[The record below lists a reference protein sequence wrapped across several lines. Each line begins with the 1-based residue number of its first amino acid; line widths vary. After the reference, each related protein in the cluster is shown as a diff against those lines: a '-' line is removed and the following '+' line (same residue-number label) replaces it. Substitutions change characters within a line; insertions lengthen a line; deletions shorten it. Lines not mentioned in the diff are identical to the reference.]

1 MEPARVAATRDGA
14 THTEH
19 VSVRVRVRPGGGG
32 GVVALDDRVAAI
44 GDKRF
49 AFDRVHNT
57 TATQEEIYAEAVAPL
72 VAGVL
77 DGYNAAVLAYGQ
89 TGSGKTYTMGCGGGA
104 VAGRRWASCRAVA
117 DLFAAADRSGGA
129 LRVRATYVEIYNE
142 ELVDLLAPATP
153 SAKLRDPSELGSRG
167 VVVQGARRRARDGGR
182 GPRAPRRG
190 QREPHDEGDGAE
202 RDVEPEPR
210 DPHARVEAAQGAPRR
225 ARRVASGRPLAST
238 RLAVV
243 RSKLHLCDLAGSE
256 RAKRSG
262 AEGARLREGIAI
274 NCGLLTLGKVI
285 SALSDATGAGGP
297 GTARTV
303 MLACVSPDGDDAAES
318 ANTLGYAAR
327 ARNIKNDVVA
337 NATVVVGGPD
347 DAPALDAMKREN
359 ASLRA
364 ELEHAGG
371 ARSGAKNDAL
381 KAELARAAA
390 PRPPPPPGAEDPE
403 AAACAAALCDGHGA
417 GALEQRDRDLAAVR
431 ETLADA
437 RGDLARDEEIFSAK
451 AREAREAAKRA
462 DAAEARAARLE
473 DDLRASEA
481 ARTLADA
488 LLKEAVA
495 KRKSPMKKKR
505 RGDDSDDD
513 DDAASLDARLR
524 ASAAQATSKLARDL
538 AEAER
543 EKSERE
549 RSARKLQALENDIAL
564 KESCIAALAASEEE
578 AKRAVRQ
585 YEDRVATLERDC
597 SVLRS
602 QLDPSQR
609 ARDAEELG
617 ALKRQQTLELGK
629 VEALRRA
636 SEARLAELGDEAR
649 ALRDERDAVS
659 RGLDKENREDVEARD
674 KLEKRAARW
683 LQRKLDGV
691 LTRADEERRKLA
703 EDGATREGPAAAKAA
718 LDQLRRDLADLTPK
732 HTSAALF
739 ESCRQLIA
747 VKLAR
752 DAAEREAAELR
763 GRLAA
768 PTTVTPPKPVGPV
781 LDARTVE
788 EYESKIEFLLRELKQ
803 HESTPR

>member
-104 VAGRRWASCRAVA
+104 VAGAARGVVPRAVA

-153 SAKLRDPSELGSRG
+153 SAKLAIRELGSRG
-167 VVVQGARRRARDGGR
+167 VVVQGAR
-182 GPRAPRRG
+182 
-190 QREPHDEGDGAE
+190 
-202 RDVEPEPR
+202 DVELATADAALELLAAGNASR
-210 DPHARVEAAQGAPRR
+210 TTKATALNETSSRSHAISRSRSSGARCSSKR
-225 ARRVASGRPLAST
+225 AGRQRTSAST

-285 SALSDATGAGGP
+285 SALSDADRSRRP
-297 GTARTV
+297 VHVPYRDPRTR
-303 MLACVSPDGDDAAES
+303 S
-318 ANTLGYAAR
+318 ATP

-364 ELEHAGG
+364 ELEHAA
-371 ARSGAKNDAL
+371 ARSGAN
-381 KAELARAAA
+381 
-390 PRPPPPPGAEDPE
+390 GAE
-403 AAACAAALCDGHGA
+403 GGA
-417 GALEQRDRDLAAVR
+417 GAGGGAGRRRRPARRTRGRGLRRGALRRPRRRPRRAARARNLVDDGALDRKTKGALVDIAKALGDNGPSPFLAKLRA
-431 ETLADA
+431 
-437 RGDLARDEEIFSAK
+437 GP

-481 ARTLADA
+481 ADAADA

-585 YEDRVATLERDC
+585 YEDRVATLSATAPC
-597 SVLRS
+597 SVAAG
-602 QLDPSQR
+602 PEP

-649 ALRDERDAVS
+649 ARDERTP
-659 RGLDKENREDVEARD
+659 
-674 KLEKRAARW
+674 LEKRAARW

-703 EDGATREGPAAAKAA
+703 DDGATREGPAAAKAA

-752 DAAEREAAELR
+752 ARARAAELR
-763 GRLAA
+763 GAW
-768 PTTVTPPKPVGPV
+768 
-781 LDARTVE
+781 
-788 EYESKIEFLLRELKQ
+788 
-803 HESTPR
+803 PRRRP

>member
-1 MEPARVAATRDGA
+1 
-14 THTEH
+14 
-19 VSVRVRVRPGGGG
+19 
-32 GVVALDDRVAAI
+32 
-44 GDKRF
+44 
-49 AFDRVHNT
+49 
-57 TATQEEIYAEAVAPL
+57 
-72 VAGVL
+72 
-77 DGYNAAVLAYGQ
+77 
-89 TGSGKTYTMGCGGGA
+89 
-104 VAGRRWASCRAVA
+104 
-117 DLFAAADRSGGA
+117 
-129 LRVRATYVEIYNE
+129 
-142 ELVDLLAPATP
+142 
-153 SAKLRDPSELGSRG
+153 
-167 VVVQGARRRARDGGR
+167 
-182 GPRAPRRG
+182 
-190 QREPHDEGDGAE
+190 
-202 RDVEPEPR
+202 
-210 DPHARVEAAQGAPRR
+210 
-225 ARRVASGRPLAST
+225 
-238 RLAVV
+238 
-243 RSKLHLCDLAGSE
+243 
-256 RAKRSG
+256 
-262 AEGARLREGIAI
+262 
-274 NCGLLTLGKVI
+274 
-285 SALSDATGAGGP
+285 
-297 GTARTV
+297 
-303 MLACVSPDGDDAAES
+303 MLACVSPDGDDAPES

-371 ARSGAKNDAL
+371 ALRRENDAL

-390 PRPPPPPGAEDPE
+390 PRPPPPPGAEDPRPRPAPRRSATATAPSSPLAPLE
-403 AAACAAALCDGHGA
+403 TSARWSSATATSPPGA
-417 GALEQRDRDLAAVR
+417 
-431 ETLADA
+431 LADA

-481 ARTLADA
+481 ARTFADA

-505 RGDDSDDD
+505 RGDDD

-538 AEAER
+538 AEAEG

-585 YEDRVATLERDC
+585 YEDR
-597 SVLRS
+597 
-602 QLDPSQR
+602 
-609 ARDAEELG
+609 
-617 ALKRQQTLELGK
+617 RQQTLELGK

-649 ALRDERDAVS
+649 ALRDERDAGS

-752 DAAEREAAELR
+752 DAAERAAELR